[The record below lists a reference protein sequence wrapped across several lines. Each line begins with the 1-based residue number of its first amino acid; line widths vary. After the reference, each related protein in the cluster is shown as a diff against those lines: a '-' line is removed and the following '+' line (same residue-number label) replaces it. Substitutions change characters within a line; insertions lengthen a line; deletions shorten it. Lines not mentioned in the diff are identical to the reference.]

1 MNGKCTA
8 SDGLLP
14 DPKNK
19 ISLNPF
25 VHTLELTST
34 YEKIKAGL
42 LTVIILPIRLCVIM
56 CLLIAAWL
64 IACVGLYGIT
74 EEELQ
79 EKPLTGWR
87 RVGRSA
93 ATKLIRSMMF
103 VIGFHWLH
111 VKGKLAT
118 KDEAPVIVTSPH
130 STFFDILPVVYMG
143 APSPVTRVENLS
155 IPLFGKLI
163 NYTQPVYVWREDPNS
178 RQKTIQQIIARAKS
192 KLNWSQVLI
201 FPEGTCTN
209 RSCLITFKPGAFY
222 PGVPVQPV
230 LLRYPNKLDTLT
242 WTWEGPGAL
251 KLMWLTLVQPHSY
264 CEIEFLPV
272 YHPNEEEK
280 KRPKTVCSEC
290 QEAHG

>member
-87 RVGRSA
+87 RKLRDLVTQLGRWTYYA
-93 ATKLIRSMMF
+93 GGMRYT
-103 VIGFHWLH
+103 
-111 VKGKLAT
+111 VKGKQAPRE
-118 KDEAPVIVTSPH
+118 EAPILVIAPH
-130 STFFDILPVVYMG
+130 STFFDAGMVYETG
-143 APSPVTRVENLS
+143 FPS
-155 IPLFGKLI
+155 
-163 NYTQPVYVWREDPNS
+163 
-178 RQKTIQQIIARAKS
+178 IIARRES
-192 KLNWSQVLI
+192 GLNPFLGSM
-201 FPEGTCTN
+201 
-209 RSCLITFKPGAFY
+209 FY
-222 PGVPVQPV
+222 
-230 LLRYPNKLDTLT
+230 N
-242 WTWEGPGAL
+242 
-251 KLMWLTLVQPHSY
+251 
-264 CEIEFLPV
+264 
-272 YHPNEEEK
+272 
-280 KRPKTVCSEC
+280 
-290 QEAHG
+290 

>member
-155 IPLFGKLI
+155 IPLFGSMSKAMLFRLTYISYLMLNFFILVFGFIKKKLFI
-163 NYTQPVYVWREDPNS
+163 AKYGEDKCFFTFFRQLPN
-178 RQKTIQQIIARAKS
+178 
-192 KLNWSQVLI
+192 
-201 FPEGTCTN
+201 P
-209 RSCLITFKPGAFY
+209 CL
-222 PGVPVQPV
+222 
-230 LLRYPNKLDTLT
+230 
-242 WTWEGPGAL
+242 
-251 KLMWLTLVQPHSY
+251 
-264 CEIEFLPV
+264 
-272 YHPNEEEK
+272 
-280 KRPKTVCSEC
+280 
-290 QEAHG
+290 